1 MVHSRDE
8 KTETREVILW
18 NVRTFLGDY
27 VGVFVSPPPFHIL
40 MMGLGLLPGGEEVLA
55 VVSGWGLAG
64 RIPLCHRFGASQ
76 GSSQMSLSCQS
87 AAPASE
93 ALHFPPCLLTSPTP
107 PFP

>member
-27 VGVFVSPPPFHIL
+27 VGMFVSPPPFHIL
-40 MMGLGLLPGGEEVLA
+40 MVGLGLLPGGEEVLA

-64 RIPLCHRFGASQ
+64 RTPLCHRFGASQ
-76 GSSQMSLSCQS
+76 GSSQMSLSCMYARVS
-87 AAPASE
+87 S
-93 ALHFPPCLLTSPTP
+93 PCL
-107 PFP
+107 